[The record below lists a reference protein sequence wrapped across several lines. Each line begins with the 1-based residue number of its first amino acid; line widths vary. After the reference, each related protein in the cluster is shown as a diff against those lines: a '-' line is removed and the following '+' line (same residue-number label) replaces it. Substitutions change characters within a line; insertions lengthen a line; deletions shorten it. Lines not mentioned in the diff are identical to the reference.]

1 VSLSEKIITMKKSK
15 FPSWNDLESNKKR
28 LEIREIIKNRRLIG
42 MRRVITGH
50 DKNGKSIV
58 VLDGPPARSI
68 GEDVG
73 GLFELWNTDGNIIN
87 TQDNID
93 RADDEIILSP
103 PSNGSKFRY
112 FQINPTPEGIPM
124 DIMQDIAADAFEKI
138 GAAHHRIDT
147 TKHPAMHKT
156 ETIDY
161 IILLKGDVTL
171 ILDQE
176 EVDIKPFDVV
186 VQRGTN
192 HAWVNNGSDPALLIA
207 VLIDS
212 ELN

>member
-1 VSLSEKIITMKKSK
+1 
-15 FPSWNDLESNKKR
+15 
-28 LEIREIIKNRRLIG
+28 

-124 DIMQDIAADAFEKI
+124 DIMQDIAADAFDKI

-192 HAWVNNGSDPALLIA
+192 HA
-207 VLIDS
+207 
-212 ELN
+212 

>member
-1 VSLSEKIITMKKSK
+1 
-15 FPSWNDLESNKKR
+15 
-28 LEIREIIKNRRLIG
+28 

-58 VLDGPPARSI
+58 ILDGPPARSI

>member
-1 VSLSEKIITMKKSK
+1 
-15 FPSWNDLESNKKR
+15 
-28 LEIREIIKNRRLIG
+28 
-42 MRRVITGH
+42 MRRVVTGH

-112 FQINPTPEGIPM
+112 FQINPSPEGIPM
-124 DIMQDIAADAFEKI
+124 DIMQDIAADAFEEN
-138 GAAHHRIDT
+138 RC
-147 TKHPAMHKT
+147 
-156 ETIDY
+156 
-161 IILLKGDVTL
+161 
-171 ILDQE
+171 
-176 EVDIKPFDVV
+176 
-186 VQRGTN
+186 R
-192 HAWVNNGSDPALLIA
+192 S
-207 VLIDS
+207 S
-212 ELN
+212 